1 MQLDSSSNAFSS
13 RQRRRQNHQL
23 FRMAPCPPWP
33 ERYRMDGQAPGQ
45 WQRRPCRCAPPRSR
59 TPAAGAQTQ
68 LSICRGC
75 VSTSARRAQAA
86 AGMMHTSASQD
97 ARRLQPL
104 PASACARTFA
114 SKESRLPSML
124 RAARC
129 KGRCTFA
136 KSSALSGAIPWAAT
150 KAACRSPSI
159 VLHPGLR
166 CMPCTAFVAW
176 RQPLSQQRCLP
187 GDYTNG
193 AGMAAQAGAVAQ
205 RFRA

>member
-1 MQLDSSSNAFSS
+1 MSAMARALSDGWSSTWPMAETPLSVRAAQIQDTCSRGANPAEHLPRLCQHLSTTGTSS
-13 RQRRRQNHQL
+13 
-23 FRMAPCPPWP
+23 
-33 ERYRMDGQAPGQ
+33 G
-45 WQRRPCRCAPPRSR
+45 
-59 TPAAGAQTQ
+59 
-68 LSICRGC
+68 
-75 VSTSARRAQAA
+75 
-86 AGMMHTSASQD
+86 GMMHTSASRAD

-136 KSSALSGAIPWAAT
+136 KSSALSGAIPRAAT
-150 KAACRSPSI
+150 KAACRSPSS

-205 RFRA
+205 CSRA